1 MQSQQLQQKNIFLTG
16 AARGIGA
23 TCARHFLEQGARV
36 FLVDREQETLE
47 NLKQELIQDLD
58 LSEDKVLHAVLDIT
72 DANAVKQAVSTM
84 NDAWGSVDVLVNNA
98 GITRDALTA
107 KMTPEQFDAVI
118 QVNLKGPFVCV
129 QAVLPFMQAQNSGV
143 ILNAASVSA
152 LGNMG
157 QANYAASKSG
167 LIAMTR
173 TWAMEFARYQI
184 RVNAVGPGFTD
195 TEMLRTIP
203 DEVMGK
209 LLKQVPLRRLAR
221 PEEIAATYA
230 FLASDA
236 AAFITGQT
244 LYVDGGL
251 TCGF

>member
-1 MQSQQLQQKNIFLTG
+1 MILKDKTVFLTG

-23 TCARHFLEQGARV
+23 TCARHFVEQGAKV
-36 FLVDREQETLE
+36 MLIDRDKNGLQ
-47 NLKQELIQDLD
+47 Q
-58 LSEDKVLHAVLDIT
+58 LSEELNTTGENTLFAVVDIT
-72 DANAVKQAVSTM
+72 DAHAVAEAVKTVNET
-84 NDAWGSVDVLVNNA
+84 WGHVDVLVNNA
-98 GITRDALTA
+98 GITRDSLTA
-107 KMTPEQFDAVI
+107 KMSSEDFDAVI
-118 QVNLKGPFVCV
+118 AVNLKGPMICT
-129 QAVLPFMQAQNSGV
+129 QAVFPYMKAQNSGV
-143 ILNAASVSA
+143 ILNASSVSA
-152 LGNMG
+152 LGNVG

-167 LIAMTR
+167 LIAMTK

-203 DEVMGK
+203 AEVMEK
-209 LLKQVPLRRLAR
+209 IVSKVPLRRLAK

-230 FLASDA
+230 FLASDQ
-236 AAFITGQT
+236 AAFITGQV

>member
-1 MQSQQLQQKNIFLTG
+1 MMLQNKTVFLTG

-23 TCARHFLEQGARV
+23 TCAKYFVEQGAKV
-36 FLVDREQETLE
+36 MLVDRDKAGL
-47 NLKQELIQDLD
+47 QDLTASLNASGD
-58 LSEDKVLHAVLDIT
+58 NAIFAVLDIT
-72 DANAVKQAVSTM
+72 DAEAVAEAVKTLH
-84 NDAWGSVDVLVNNA
+84 DKWGRVDVLVNNA

-107 KMTPEQFDAVI
+107 KMSAEDFDAVI
-118 QVNLKGPFVCV
+118 AVNLKGPMICT
-129 QAVLPFMQAQNSGV
+129 QAVFPYMKEQNQGV
-143 ILNAASVSA
+143 ILNASSVSA
-152 LGNMG
+152 LGNVG

-167 LIAMTR
+167 LIAMTK

-203 DEVMGK
+203 AEVMDK
-209 LLKQVPLRRLAR
+209 IVRKVPLRRLAK

-230 FLASDA
+230 FLASDQ
-236 AAFITGQT
+236 AAFITGQV

>member
-1 MQSQQLQQKNIFLTG
+1 MILKDKTVFLTG

-23 TCARHFLEQGARV
+23 TCARHFVEQGAKV
-36 FLVDREQETLE
+36 MLIDRDKSGLQ
-47 NLKQELIQDLD
+47 Q
-58 LSEDKVLHAVLDIT
+58 LSEELNTTGENTLFAVVDIT
-72 DANAVKQAVSTM
+72 DAGAVAEAVKTL
-84 NDAWGSVDVLVNNA
+84 NDTWGHVDILVNNA

-107 KMTPEQFDAVI
+107 KMSSEDFDAVI
-118 QVNLKGPFVCV
+118 AVNLKGPMICT
-129 QAVLPFMQAQNSGV
+129 QAVFPYMKAQNNGV

-152 LGNMG
+152 LGNVG

-167 LIAMTR
+167 LIAMTK

-203 DEVMGK
+203 AEVMEK
-209 LLKQVPLRRLAR
+209 IVSKVPLRRLAK

-230 FLASDA
+230 FLGSDQ
-236 AAFITGQT
+236 AAFITGQV

>member
-1 MQSQQLQQKNIFLTG
+1 MMLQNKTVFLTG

-23 TCARHFLEQGARV
+23 TCAKYFVEQGAKV
-36 FLVDREQETLE
+36 MLVDRDKAGL
-47 NLKQELIQDLD
+47 QDLTASLNASGD
-58 LSEDKVLHAVLDIT
+58 NAIFAVVDIT
-72 DANAVKQAVSTM
+72 DAEAVAEAVKTLH
-84 NDAWGSVDVLVNNA
+84 DKWGSVDVLVNNA

-107 KMTPEQFDAVI
+107 KMSAEDFDAVI
-118 QVNLKGPFVCV
+118 AVNLKGPMICT
-129 QAVLPFMQAQNSGV
+129 QAVFPYMKEQNQGV
-143 ILNAASVSA
+143 ILNASSVSA
-152 LGNMG
+152 LGNVG

-167 LIAMTR
+167 LIAMTK

-203 DEVMGK
+203 AEVMDK
-209 LLKQVPLRRLAR
+209 IVRKVPLRRLAK

-230 FLASDA
+230 FLASDQ
-236 AAFITGQT
+236 AAFITGQV

>member
-1 MQSQQLQQKNIFLTG
+1 MMLQNKTVFLTG

-23 TCARHFLEQGARV
+23 TCAKYFVEQGAKV
-36 FLVDREQETLE
+36 MLVDRDKAGL
-47 NLKQELIQDLD
+47 QDLTASLNASGD
-58 LSEDKVLHAVLDIT
+58 NAIFAVVDIT
-72 DANAVKQAVSTM
+72 DAEAVAEAVKTLH
-84 NDAWGSVDVLVNNA
+84 DKWGRVDVLVNNA

-107 KMTPEQFDAVI
+107 KMSAEDFDAVI
-118 QVNLKGPFVCV
+118 AVNLKGPMICT
-129 QAVLPFMQAQNSGV
+129 QAVFPYMKEQNQGV
-143 ILNAASVSA
+143 ILNASSVSA
-152 LGNMG
+152 LGNVG

-167 LIAMTR
+167 LIAMTK

-203 DEVMGK
+203 AEVMDK
-209 LLKQVPLRRLAR
+209 IVRKVPLRRLAK

-230 FLASDA
+230 FLASDQ
-236 AAFITGQT
+236 AAFITGQV